1 MIDVLKQSLEALE
14 TEVSIDWTNND
25 EINASAERMHEAIT
39 SLYQAI
45 KVYESAPPEAQT
57 EAEKTA
63 YAFGW
68 FKALEANHLRDA
80 TKLIEPV
87 IDNAAAIRI
96 ATTLGWEPKREWVG
110 LTKREFN
117 ECVDG
122 LEDLEDCWTAIEAAL
137 REKNT

>member
-80 TKLIEPV
+80 TKLIEPK
-87 IDNAAAIRI
+87 
-96 ATTLGWEPKREWVG
+96 PWVN

-122 LEDLEDCWTAIEAAL
+122 LEDLEDC
-137 REKNT
+137 